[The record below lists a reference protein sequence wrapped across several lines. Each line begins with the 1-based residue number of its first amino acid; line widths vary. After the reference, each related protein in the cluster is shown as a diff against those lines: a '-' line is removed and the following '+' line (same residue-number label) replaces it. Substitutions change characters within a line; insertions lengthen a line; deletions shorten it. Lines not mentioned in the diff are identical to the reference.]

1 MAISLPGMLPRALAS
16 ILACTFAVVAT
27 AGSARADTPDF
38 SGKWKQGP
46 LREDFTVQQWLPGC
60 GPAPSSGSTGGGE
73 LVTVQQEGDELSI
86 LGGGRTYR
94 TNQCYDLLPTISR
107 EAHSREPTGRSWLTR
122 CSTPPTDPRRA
133 VINTRV
139 NITTDDKIDIIETG
153 RYEISLKDGRCIADV
168 KRTRSFDRVLAATAA
183 STAPPPAAVPTET
196 AKPEPRCANPGE
208 PARLEVR
215 PARKL
220 LRTGDTFAFRA
231 VVSDAQGCRT
241 STPTAWTV
249 TSAPAG
255 LTVEAGTVHVAADVP
270 EGAYEIVATAAGK
283 SALVR
288 LEVSSPANFDALLVQ
303 SGLGASGESTEAVV
317 TALGTSSLGGSEVR
331 IEGDGKK
338 RRTLFIAGVAGL
350 ALVLGVFA
358 LVGARR
364 TRKAK
369 AIERDAEERHAA
381 KVREIEE
388 RRREQEREHAD
399 AQRAHEESIEA
410 ARRAKAEKVQAS
422 RKGCPVCRK
431 EWSGATA
438 FCPTD
443 GAKLLPL
450 REVEAMGKPGG
461 GVCPVCQRAFE
472 PGVKTCPDHG
482 EPLVPYAARSVLGAT
497 GAPAAG
503 PKGKICPTCGDRFDG
518 QATFCGK
525 DGTALVLVN

>member
-1 MAISLPGMLPRALAS
+1 MAISLSGMLTRVLVSVLVGALAPLL
-16 ILACTFAVVAT
+16 LALP
-27 AGSARADTPDF
+27 ARADTPDF
-38 SGKWKQGP
+38 SGKWKQGA

-60 GPAPSSGSTGGGE
+60 GPAPTSGATGGGE

-139 NITTDDKIDIIETG
+139 NITTDDKIDLIETG

-168 KRTRSFDRVLAATAA
+168 KRTRSFERVLAAATPSAA
-183 STAPPPAAVPTET
+183 PTPTPVATEAP
-196 AKPEPRCANPGE
+196 KPEPRCASPGE

-220 LRTGDTFAFRA
+220 LRTGDSFTFRA

-241 STPTAWTV
+241 STPTTWTLA
-249 TSAPAG
+249 SAAPAG
-255 LTVEAGTVHVAADVP
+255 LTVEGGTVHVTAEVP

-283 SALVR
+283 SARVR

-317 TALGTSSLGGSEVR
+317 TALGTASMGGSEVR
-331 IEGDGKK
+331 VEGDGKR
-338 RRTLFIAGVAGL
+338 RRTLFIAGVAAL
-350 ALVLGVFA
+350 AVVLGIVA

-364 TRKAK
+364 SRKAK
-369 AIERDAEERHAA
+369 ALEREADDRHAA

-388 RRREQEREHAD
+388 RRREKEQEHAD

-410 ARRAKAEKVQAS
+410 ARRAKAEKLQAS
-422 RKGCPVCRK
+422 RKACPVCRR
-431 EWSGATA
+431 EQSGAVA
-438 FCPTD
+438 FCPED

-472 PGVKTCPDHG
+472 PGVKMCPEHK
-482 EPLVPYAARSVLGAT
+482 EALVPYAARSVLGAAQT
-497 GAPAAG
+497 PAG